1 MSIVNYASSKM
12 FPTGETKFLVELLNL
27 SQLFGCKRP
36 SMAERGQFCTA
47 FQKLCHDSDEI
58 MPKIR
63 WHQRSIL
70 AQRVGLAGTIF
81 IADYYERLYCEYQAE
96 LMYLCDE
103 IKHDL
108 IWAQRKKS
116 AHSKKKQNRNI
127 GTLETLL
134 LQCERYLALFDQS
147 EHRLFEQKRNLMQNI
162 IMRDAKACEDAFIDG
177 GIKIE
182 HIRNICAAAMS
193 DMKLSELLNHYPQ
206 CQYFINELTPIITY
220 QDYQRTMLADIY
232 AENRCLDC
240 ENGR

>member
-1 MSIVNYASSKM
+1 MSIANYASSKM
-12 FPTGETKFLVELLNL
+12 FPTGETKFFVELLNL
-27 SQLFGCKRP
+27 SQSFDCKRP
-36 SMAERGQFCTA
+36 SMAERGPLWAA
-47 FQKLCHDSDEI
+47 FQKLCHDSGEI

-70 AQRVGLAGTIF
+70 VQRVGLASAIF

-96 LMYLCDE
+96 LMHLCDE

-108 IWAQRKKS
+108 VWAERKKS
-116 AHSKKKQNRNI
+116 ACSKKKQNRSI

-134 LQCERYLALFDQS
+134 LQCERYLRLFDQS
-147 EHRLFEQKRNLMQNI
+147 KHQLSEQKQNLMQNI
-162 IMRDAKACEDAFIDG
+162 IMRDVKACEDAFIDG
-177 GIKIE
+177 GVKTE

-206 CQYFINELTPIITY
+206 CQYFINELTSIITY

-232 AENRCLDC
+232 AENRCLDY